1 MTVITQRWRPPRVLH
16 DRHENLAVLFEF
28 LPRETFDARIKELRH
43 LVRKKYPSSH
53 LDYYIFAL
61 AIIFVIASA
70 AFSLVAR
77 AAGVSMWYPLIL
89 LLFPA
94 SLSLWTSRRRATM
107 VNRVKE
113 FEKSFR
119 SYLGDLNKRD
129 ASQHQIKWSV
139 RRASRH
145 DRTAMGNA
153 CLVIELA
160 QCDPESEV
168 DALPLYQE
176 VEGHGNPQV
185 MVQIDPPP
193 AHEDADQPPNY
204 TERDVVVLP
213 MESMAT
219 DHELQ
224 PLSTSPST
232 AFRPSIDQANSKE
245 DDDDVPDDAVP
256 TRRPLH
262 QMMDRNQ

>member
-1 MTVITQRWRPPRVLH
+1 MVL
-16 DRHENLAVLFEF
+16 NNFF
-28 LPRETFDARIKELRH
+28 IQ
-43 LVRKKYPSSH
+43 
-53 LDYYIFAL
+53 
-61 AIIFVIASA
+61 
-70 AFSLVAR
+70 
-77 AAGVSMWYPLIL
+77 
-89 LLFPA
+89 
-94 SLSLWTSRRRATM
+94 
-107 VNRVKE
+107 

-145 DRTAMGNA
+145 DRTTVGTA

-176 VEGHGNPQV
+176 VEANGDAQV
-185 MVQIDPPP
+185 MVQIDQPPT
-193 AHEDADQPPNY
+193 HQDAVDAPPNY
-204 TERDVVVLP
+204 TERAVVVLP

-219 DHELQ
+219 DHEVQ
-224 PLSTSPST
+224 PLSTSLST
-232 AFRPSIDQANSKE
+232 VFRSSTDQVNVQ

-256 TRRPLH
+256 TRRQMH
-262 QMMDRNQ
+262 QVVERNL